1 MAAEIHHGARSTAS
15 DPALDREA
23 EAAAQARLEELRAR
37 PSPEPEPEP
46 EGPTQD
52 ELADLSLKD
61 TLANARNEI
70 ASLVTGQ
77 GINVASERG
86 QLACRRLYEPV
97 KQALASWRATPA
109 EQRGPVPDPRAFLP
123 RELTDEDVDL
133 TALRRWQA
141 SRDAPPRP
149 PRELSYE
156 KRQRAVPQWSPGG
169 DYARALE
176 YDRQFAEQAS
186 RRAELEQRRRRRESD
201 PDWAA

>member
-1 MAAEIHHGARSTAS
+1 MTRITEGPRSTAS
-15 DPALDREA
+15 DPALDRKA
-23 EAAAQARLEELRAR
+23 DAATEQRLAELRGKVR
-37 PSPEPEPEP
+37 EPEPEP
-46 EGPTQD
+46 DPGPTAD

-61 TLANARNEI
+61 TLENARSQI

-97 KQALASWRATPA
+97 KQALSSWRNTPA
-109 EQRGPVPDPRAFLP
+109 STRGPVPDPRHLIPQTLSAAD
-123 RELTDEDVDL
+123 TDL
-133 TALRRWQA
+133 AALRRWQA

-156 KRQRAVPQWSPGG
+156 KRQRAVPQWNPGG